1 MNARPDP
8 TPIDVSSAYA
18 QFLEQLSNDD
28 FWRLAVD
35 TAQAAPAAQVP
46 TDDYLE
52 CVLTH
57 GRCLLP
63 LIVLREIVSPPYSF
77 SRFPATP
84 AWMIGIGAWRGETIA
99 VIDLDAYLFHHAARS
114 PHNVTNG
121 TLVVAQLND
130 LTLLQSPQSGSQQDA
145 FASTSLATSRP
156 MQPEQDYQRTPK
168 RSSDLTL
175 GFLVRDVGAVT
186 ALDVEQIVSIE
197 QAATWYTH
205 LQKEVVIGVKCD
217 GGGSGSE
224 RQLDSEALLLDMP
237 VLVHDIVQHLK
248 SDRLS

>member
-8 TPIDVSSAYA
+8 TPSAVSSANA

-35 TAQAAPAAQVP
+35 IAQVAP
-46 TDDYLE
+46 MAQVASDDYLE
-52 CVLTH
+52 CVLAH

-63 LIVLREIVSPPYSF
+63 LVVLREIVSPPYYF

-84 AWMIGIGAWRGETIA
+84 VWMVGIGAWRGEIIA
-99 VIDLDAYLFHHAARS
+99 VIDLDAYLFHHPARS
-114 PHNVTNG
+114 PHNVTNA
-121 TLVVAQLND
+121 TLVVAQLD
-130 LTLLQSPQSGSQQDA
+130 
-145 FASTSLATSRP
+145 
-156 MQPEQDYQRTPK
+156 
-168 RSSDLTL
+168 DLTL

-186 ALDVEQIVSIE
+186 ALDVEQIVPIE
-197 QAATWYTH
+197 QASTWYTH

-217 GGGSGSE
+217 GGGK

-237 VLVHDIVQHLK
+237 ILVQDIVQHLK
-248 SDRLS
+248 SDRLP